1 MANSKNNAINT
12 WGFRKILITGSL
24 VVTICLALLFAGI
37 KIWINYDANSFAND
51 AVAVFQKDKIESLV
65 ALIDSDNYSLK
76 EKNKAVWAFG
86 ILKDE
91 RALTKLE
98 SLYTGEDCNHETLIC
113 QYEVKKAI
121 AKIEGGFKGSWQVSH

>member
-121 AKIEGGFKGSWQVSH
+121 AKIEGGFKGSWPVSH